1 MITKRPA
8 EHAATRRIL
17 ELVQWNLKLF
27 TASVGYG
34 AGDILCLDAIIS
46 VVCEKFTR
54 GRRGTNSSGQK
65 YARVPVSKTLGLLR
79 RWSGHRMGVTY
90 GHFRPLEMKSR
101 TTKLRGP
108 KSNNLLFGVSKELF
122 ESSDIGGMFEAWS
135 KEYGVAYEIPMIC
148 GEKRIALCDPRA
160 VAHLFS
166 KDTWTY
172 FGMKSLKRVRCTEG
186 SEEPWDLRSVLPAI
200 RKLTPAVHKVIDKLK
215 AAWEASIE
223 ASGGDSVV
231 LDVQKWTNYVSLDS
245 FGIAGLSYDFNSLN
259 GKPNPMI
266 SVLDSFSEGVP
277 QSAFSIAVTVFILFF
292 PIAMHIPTHRNQ
304 MFGRLHKRM
313 TELCDALIDNAN
325 ANRDAGEHGS
335 TIDLLLRA
343 EDEDSGQRIS
353 REEVLSQSLKLLLN
367 SCARCLSRPM
377 KPHQVRIATVVLN
390 FLRYNEMIAF
400 SDHDMGITRTCTAP
414 EHSRLSFVKS
424 FCLSGE
430 NPPTINS
437 PTDLPYLDAIVQEV
451 LRLHPSV
458 PEMLRE
464 AAEDDVIPLS
474 EPVQT
479 KSGEFVDSIV
489 VERGTIFTRFG
500 VQDAKVF
507 RPERWLEPD
516 GITKK
521 AQEVKGHRHLLS
533 FGDGPRTCIGKT
545 FALAVIKT
553 GTFDGNQE
561 LCSRDEGRT
570 GHESRVEQGAYIEA
584 QDRREKR
591 ASGYR

>member
-1 MITKRPA
+1 MNLPSKLVLLYNAFRDHVRSAFIA
-8 EHAATRRIL
+8 DIAVGLATATG
-17 ELVQWNLKLF
+17 K
-27 TASVGYG
+27 
-34 AGDILCLDAIIS
+34 
-46 VVCEKFTR
+46 
-54 GRRGTNSSGQK
+54 
-65 YARVPVSKTLGLLR
+65 
-79 RWSGHRMGVTY
+79 
-90 GHFRPLEMKSR
+90 KSR

-172 FGMKSLKRVRCTEG
+172 FGMKSLKEFVAQRLGKGLLYGEG
-186 SEEPWDLRSVLPAI
+186 ESHRRQRRTMGPSFSSTAI

-231 LDVQKWTNYVSLDS
+231 LDVQKCLDS

-353 REEVLSQSLKLLLN
+353 REEVLSQLRTMFIASYETTSMTMTWALLELARHPNIQTKLREEL
-367 SCARCLSRPM
+367 
-377 KPHQVRIATVVLN
+377 
-390 FLRYNEMIAF
+390 
-400 SDHDMGITRTCTAP
+400 
-414 EHSRLSFVKS
+414 LSFG
-424 FCLSGE
+424 GE
-430 NPPTINS
+430 PSYDQLTN
-437 PTDLPYLDAIVQEV
+437 DLPYLDAIVQEV

-489 VERGTIFTRFG
+489 VERGTIFTLPVSCINRSQAIWG
-500 VQDAKVF
+500 PDAKVF

-553 GTFDGNQE
+553 VLSMAIRNFVLEMKDGPDTKVE
-561 LCSRDEGRT
+561 LSRGLTLRPKIVGEEGI
-570 GHESRVEQGAYIEA
+570 RVPLRIRHYKG
-584 QDRREKR
+584 
-591 ASGYR
+591 